1 MFLVDSHC
9 HLNKLNY
16 NTLHKDVDEVLK
28 NALVRDVK
36 YFLSVATSLSDYREL
51 VRLVGNNPRVA
62 YSCGLH
68 PLNLETSEDN
78 NVSHLRSLVTEN
90 HQVVAL
96 GETGLDYHYNP
107 ANKIQQQHMFREHIR
122 IACHLGKPL
131 IVHTRNAKN
140 DTIAI
145 LQEEK
150 AELCRGVIHCF
161 TEDLVMAKKMIDMG
175 FYLSFSGIITFKHAQ
190 YLREIVRYI
199 PLDHILIESDCPYLS
214 PVPYRGKENQ
224 PAWVHEI
231 AKCVAQIKNI
241 SLAELAEATTD
252 NFKILFGLPLID

>member
-1 MFLVDSHC
+1 
-9 HLNKLNY
+9 
-16 NTLHKDVDEVLK
+16 
-28 NALVRDVK
+28 
-36 YFLSVATSLSDYREL
+36 
-51 VRLVGNNPRVA
+51 
-62 YSCGLH
+62 
-68 PLNLETSEDN
+68 PLNLETAEEN

-90 HQVVAL
+90 HQIVAL
-96 GETGLDYHYNP
+96 GETGLDYYYSP
-107 ANKIQQQHMFREHIR
+107 INKIKQQHIFREHIQ
-122 IACHLGKPL
+122 IACNLGKPL

-145 LQEEK
+145 LQEGK

-161 TEDLVMAKKMIDMG
+161 TEDLVMAKKMIDIG
-175 FYLSFSGIITFKHAQ
+175 FYLSFSGIITFRNAH
-190 YLREIVRYI
+190 YLREIVRYL
-199 PLDHILIESDCPYLS
+199 PLDHILIESDCPYLA
-214 PVPYRGKENQ
+214 PIPYRGKENQ